1 MGAGGFGGTMAG
13 GSGVAPGGYGGY
25 TPDAPATSGALAGGL
40 GGGDVM
46 GMLGSGGGQDIMA
59 MIPQLMRLANLGG
72 GRRRHRHRD

>member
-1 MGAGGFGGTMAG
+1 M
-13 GSGVAPGGYGGY
+13 
-25 TPDAPATSGALAGGL
+25 SGALAGGPAGGL

-46 GMLGSGGGQDIMA
+46 GMLGGGGQDIMA